1 MTNYRFWNICWIAFL
16 CFKHAIWR
24 TTKWDI
30 RLFANVYVWQW
41 WALRFQ
47 INYCAYTNYLFLAFQ
62 NKHDLEVKYRPKRQ
76 FAKVFKLL
84 VSKQWTVRFDD
95 GKARSI
101 LFIFNQKIIKDLK
114 IKLDKV
120 FKSGSSKIFK
130 RLSSTNFTWSPL
142 DYFVRNAI
150 DGANE
155 LC

>member
-114 IKLDKV
+114 IKLGKV
-120 FKSGSSKIFK
+120 FKSGSSKIF
-130 RLSSTNFTWSPL
+130 
-142 DYFVRNAI
+142 
-150 DGANE
+150 
-155 LC
+155 